1 MPFPH
6 ACFIVIYSNYAIL
19 TFSHIFALCYG
30 PKRGAMALYP
40 LFMLLSVHALAEFRD
55 HINLKL
61 DHSEFSIIMAVAGPL
76 FSWAQD
82 IRICHLQL
90 HQYSNMKSI
99 TPGLS

>member
-1 MPFPH
+1 
-6 ACFIVIYSNYAIL
+6 
-19 TFSHIFALCYG
+19 
-30 PKRGAMALYP
+30 MAQYP
-40 LFMLLSVHALAEFRD
+40 LFTLLSVHALAEFRD

-61 DHSEFSIIMAVAGPL
+61 DHGEFSIITAVAGPL

-82 IRICHLQL
+82 IGICHLQL